1 MAIKQYEYFRKN
13 DRQQQEIDR
22 LILGR
27 VRGVD
32 KSLYRRILQ
41 DLRSGKIEYEP
52 IEFYR
57 NGLIGII
64 VRSDI
69 LSKGEISFHTREN
82 NILQY
87 DAAFV
92 AALIAQGMKQGW
104 LFYLPDECVFC

>member
-1 MAIKQYEYFRKN
+1 MAIKQYGYFRKN
-13 DRQQQEIDR
+13 GRQQQDIDR

-27 VRGVD
+27 IRSVD
-32 KSLYRRILQ
+32 KSTYYKILQ

-52 IEFYR
+52 VEFYS

-69 LSKGEISFHTREN
+69 LSRDEISFHTREN
-82 NILQY
+82 NILRY

-92 AALIAQGMKQGW
+92 AALIAQGIKQGW
-104 LFYLPDECVFC
+104 LFYLPDECTSC